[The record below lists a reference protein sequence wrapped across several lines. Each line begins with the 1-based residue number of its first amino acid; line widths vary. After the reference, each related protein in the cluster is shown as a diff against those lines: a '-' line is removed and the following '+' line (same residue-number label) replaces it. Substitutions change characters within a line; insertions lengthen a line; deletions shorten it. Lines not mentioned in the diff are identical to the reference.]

1 MADHVLE
8 RLLDSPGEWTFVYT
22 DGRGA
27 EPAPA
32 ERTRQRSLG
41 DTLRD
46 AGAPESDRDAVDGA
60 LSQGAGVPSPS
71 VRYLLVRNGAVEL
84 DETFPGSR
92 LGPQIVGHG
101 PVPPVLPLLRERATD
116 SRYLVVE
123 TAREGARISVEH
135 AHRRVGDESHEIE
148 GRTDSLPKVQ
158 AGGWSHKRYQM
169 HTEDVWKHNQDEV
182 AAEVDELVRTRRPK
196 FVVVTGDVRARQLL
210 AEQLA
215 PATRSIL
222 IEVDEHTKAAGSSD
236 AALQDAVG
244 DALDELANS
253 DISEV
258 RDRASADDGSRG
270 ARGVRDVVRALQESR
285 VDTLLLDARAVNSDE
300 TLLALDAAPWIAT
313 SGEDSLDANLLG
325 AVSAAEALARAAVLT
340 GARVLVAE
348 DELDADEP
356 RPDRAIAPPMAAL
369 RWGGEEG

>member
-1 MADHVLE
+1 
-8 RLLDSPGEWTFVYT
+8 
-22 DGRGA
+22 
-27 EPAPA
+27 
-32 ERTRQRSLG
+32 
-41 DTLRD
+41 
-46 AGAPESDRDAVDGA
+46 
-60 LSQGAGVPSPS
+60 
-71 VRYLLVRNGAVEL
+71 
-84 DETFPGSR
+84 
-92 LGPQIVGHG
+92 
-101 PVPPVLPLLRERATD
+101 
-116 SRYLVVE
+116 
-123 TAREGARISVEH
+123 
-135 AHRRVGDESHEIE
+135 
-148 GRTDSLPKVQ
+148 
-158 AGGWSHKRYQM
+158 M

-270 ARGVRDVVRALQESR
+270 ARGVPDVVRALQESR

-313 SGEDSLDANLLG
+313 SGEDSLDANVLG

-356 RPDRAIAPPMAAL
+356 RPDRPVAPPMAAL